1 LRPLLGNA
9 TESRARHTTFAA
21 PGLNRRER
29 FSWMVCRQVVLAKTN
44 DSAQDPTSASAHNR
58 YMSHRGYFAEDNDGW
73 WIASLERPSKR
84 VLDSTKLC
92 TRFKCYEKKSMR
104 PHPDPG
110 IDFVRATR
118 KILLGFM
125 FAMAPVAMAVFL
137 ITPGRSY
144 YFAHDEVDT
153 AVLVDLPRDG
163 VALLTPQIAGTVGN
177 TETTDRDGIPCEDVM
192 WSSLKGKCLSFTRR
206 SNHHR
211 RATQAAVYFG
221 GQGR

>member
-1 LRPLLGNA
+1 LDGLSSSFSGENKRFG
-9 TESRARHTTFAA
+9 ARSDKRKRIQS
-21 PGLNRRER
+21 LQ
-29 FSWMVCRQVVLAKTN
+29 FSWKLL
-44 DSAQDPTSASAHNR
+44 D
-58 YMSHRGYFAEDNDGW
+58 DGW
-73 WIASLERPSKR
+73 WIAWPDRPEQGRSRLNK
-84 VLDSTKLC
+84 VVHAV
-92 TRFKCYEKKSMR
+92 KCYEKKSMR
-104 PHPDPG
+104 RQPDPRF
-110 IDFVRATR
+110 DFVRATR

-125 FAMAPVAMAVFL
+125 FAMVPAAMAFL

-144 YFAHDEVDT
+144 YFARDEVDT
-153 AVLVDLPRDG
+153 TVLVDLPRDG
-163 VALLTPQIAGTVGN
+163 VALVTPQTVGTVGN